1 MISQLDTAAGSLQ
14 TLSSSYIDN
23 PWLQAGAS
31 LLLLIGFAWVA
42 NWVAKRIVLTLLLRL
57 IGHMPFRVEAEH
69 IGAVVAR
76 LSNIVPALII
86 QSGIAAVPHL
96 PARLAGFLAS
106 LCAAFIILTVAIGL
120 SGLLSLGNDLY
131 QRRPDAANRPIKGY
145 VQVAKLLVYGAASI
159 LIIAALMDQS
169 PLLLLSGLGAMA
181 AVLMLVF
188 KDTILS
194 LVASVQIGSNDMVRV
209 GDWIE
214 MPQLNADGDVIDIA
228 LHTVKIQN
236 FDRTIT
242 TIPTH
247 RLISESFRNWRGMQ
261 ESGGRRIM
269 RALVIDQNSIAF
281 LGDEG
286 LAAVSRFGLLQAYL
300 QGKRDE
306 LSRWNAEHGANHSLD
321 SRRLTNIGTFR
332 AYVLAY
338 LRAHPNIRGDQT
350 LLVRQL
356 APSGYGLPLEIYAFA
371 DTIIWADYEAIQ
383 ADIFDHLIAILPE
396 FGLRLFQRPAGG
408 DLRRGLAPPAPARL
422 GLDEDVNEM
431 CR

>member
-1 MISQLDTAAGSLQ
+1 MISQLYIASDSLQ
-14 TLSSSYIDN
+14 ILTSGYVEHA
-23 PWLQAGAS
+23 WFQAVTG
-31 LLLLIGFAWVA
+31 LLLLGAFAWAA

-57 IGHMPFRVEAEH
+57 IDHLPFQVEAAH

-76 LSNIVPALII
+76 LSNILPALII
-86 QSGIAAVPHL
+86 QSGVAAVPHL
-96 PARLAGFLAS
+96 PARLAAFIAS
-106 LCAAFIILTVAIGL
+106 LSAAFIILTLAIAL
-120 SGLLSLGNDLY
+120 SGLLTLGNDLY

-194 LVASVQIGSNDMVRV
+194 LVASVQIGSNDMIRV

-214 MPQLNADGDVIDIA
+214 MPQLNANGDVVDIA

-236 FDRTIT
+236 FDKTIT

-269 RALVIDQNSIAF
+269 RALMIDQGSVAF
-281 LGDEG
+281 LDEAG
-286 LAAVSRFGLLQAYL
+286 LAEVSRFSLLRDYL
-300 QGKRDE
+300 QDKQED
-306 LSRWNAEHGANHSLD
+306 LSRWNLDLANDNALD
-321 SRRLTNIGTFR
+321 SRRLTNVGTFR

-338 LRAHPNIRGDQT
+338 LSAHPNVRDDQT

-356 APSGYGLPLEIYAFA
+356 APSEYGLPLEIYAFA
-371 DTIIWADYEAIQ
+371 GTTVWAEYEGIQ

-396 FGLRLFQRPAGG
+396 FGLRLYQRPAGN
-408 DLRRGLAPPAPARL
+408 DLTFSRRREERSIERSSTVG
-422 GLDEDVNEM
+422 
-431 CR
+431 

>member
-1 MISQLDTAAGSLQ
+1 MTSPFSIAPHSFQ
-14 TLSSSYIDN
+14 TLIRGYVEHG
-23 PWLQAGAS
+23 WLQALTG
-31 LLLLIGFAWVA
+31 LLLLAVLAWVA

-57 IGHMPFRVEAEH
+57 IGHLPFRIESRH

-86 QSGIAAVPHL
+86 QSGIVAVPHL
-96 PARLAGFLAS
+96 PARLASFIAG
-106 LCAAFIILTVAIGL
+106 LCAAFIILTLAIAL
-120 SGLLSLGNDLY
+120 SGLLTLGNDLY

-145 VQVAKLLVYGAASI
+145 VQVAKLLIYGAASI

-194 LVASVQIGSNDMVRV
+194 LVASVQIGSNDMIRV

-214 MPQLNADGDVIDIA
+214 MPQLNANGDVVDIA
-228 LHTVKIQN
+228 LHTVKVQN
-236 FDRTIT
+236 FDKTIT

-269 RALVIDQNSIAF
+269 RALMIDQGSVAF
-281 LGDEG
+281 LDEAG
-286 LAAVSRFGLLQAYL
+286 LAAVSRFGLLRDYL
-300 QGKRDE
+300 RDKQE
-306 LSRWNAEHGANHSLD
+306 DLSRWNLDLANDNALD

-338 LRAHPNIRGDQT
+338 LSAQPNVRDDQT

-356 APSGYGLPLEIYAFA
+356 APSEFGLPLEIYAFTSTTA
-371 DTIIWADYEAIQ
+371 WAVYEGIQ

-396 FGLRLFQRPAGG
+396 FGLRLYQRPAGN
-408 DLRRGLAPPAPARL
+408 DLTFSRHREERSIERSSAVG
-422 GLDEDVNEM
+422 
-431 CR
+431 